1 MQQTFLDAGALA
13 DLLGST
19 LDEIDSAV
27 VIAREGASVL
37 AMNAAA
43 RALLGGDDS
52 LVMRDGALQLRLHSE
67 QMQLRTAIARAISTR
82 EEQGDACLG
91 ASRRAGR
98 RPLVLRV
105 RRIGRGDQTAAAIF
119 IADPDRS
126 LRESACHLRVVYDL
140 TRSELRVVREL
151 MRGSEPEK
159 IAATLSVTT
168 HTVRTHLRNI
178 FAKTGARGQADLI
191 RLVARIPTFL
201 RDADRAGDSATVS
214 VAEMRGPARRA

>member
-1 MQQTFLDAGALA
+1 MQQTFLEADALA

-19 LDEIDSAV
+19 LDEIDTAV
-27 VIAREGASVL
+27 VLAREGASVL

-43 RALLGGDDS
+43 RDLLGGTDS
-52 LVMRDGALQLRLHSE
+52 LAMRDGVLQLRLHSE

-82 EEQGDACLG
+82 EGEVDACIA
-91 ASRRAGR
+91 ASRSAGR

-105 RRIGRGDQTAAAIF
+105 RRIGSGDQTAAAVF

-126 LRESACHLRVVYDL
+126 LRESACHLRIVYDL

-151 MRGSEPEK
+151 MRGSEPDR
-159 IAATLSVTT
+159 IAASLSVTT
-168 HTVRTHLRNI
+168 HTVRSHLRNI

-191 RLVARIPTFL
+191 RLVARIPSFL
-201 RDADRAGDSATVS
+201 RNAAERIDGSA
-214 VAEMRGPARRA
+214 ARSQTGGR